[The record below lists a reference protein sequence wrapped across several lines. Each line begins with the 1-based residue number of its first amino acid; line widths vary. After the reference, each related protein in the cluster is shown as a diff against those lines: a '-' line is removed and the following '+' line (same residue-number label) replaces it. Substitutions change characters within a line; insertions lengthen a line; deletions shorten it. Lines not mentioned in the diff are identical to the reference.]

1 MGVIALG
8 SLLVNTSNEPWEVC
22 FETCNGDDDDGDD
35 AADDA
40 ADDFEEIAN
49 NFVLMIVANRVM
61 SVSNNVMV
69 CNSPSNN
76 RPIHSLSC

>member
-22 FETCNGDDDDGDD
+22 FETCNGDDDGDD

-61 SVSNNVMV
+61 SVSNIVMV
-69 CNSPSNN
+69 CNSPSNKK
-76 RPIHSLSC
+76 PIRFLSC